1 MRIRALLIITLVTLI
16 IPSLIAPRGNSTIAN
31 TRANIGPTH
40 ITVHYTPGR
49 PLSRFAPSHAFG
61 AAIDGHEKGE
71 LQQMLSP
78 RNIREMLTA
87 GLKPLSYRLRT
98 ELAGEAWHWNPRG
111 SWSEPKQRAG
121 YWISNSRG
129 KPISLSY
136 GYRLPRRGNTIDQA
150 NDDGY
155 SRLDDGD
162 AKTFWKSNP
171 YLDEHFTGEPN
182 SKLPQWIMID
192 LGKPRDI
199 NAIRLHWSEPH
210 ATAFE
215 VQYGRYAGDE
225 DISWSLPD
233 IWTTF
238 PLGSIHS
245 SKGGA
250 ATLQLAEQPI
260 TTRFVRVLLE
270 ASSETSD
277 RRARDVRDR
286 LGYAVREIC
295 AGTIDGGGNFHDVV
309 SHAADK
315 EHQTPVYVSST
326 DPWHRMSDRDELIEQ
341 AGFDRLFASG
351 LTSGLPMLVP
361 VAVLYDTPDNAAAEL
376 RYLKAGGF
384 RVNRIELG
392 EEPDG
397 QFVSP
402 EDFAALYIQFAKAL
416 HAVDPKIQL
425 GGPSLQ
431 DIASG
436 EQIGSIRTGKPEWL
450 RRFIDYLKQHG
461 RLDDFNF
468 ASFEWYP
475 IDDVCK
481 PAAPQLAEATGLL
494 TDALTQMKQAAQVKP
509 VPWIMTEYGYS
520 AFGARA
526 EMDIPGALLNAD
538 AVGNFLALGGEQ
550 TFLYG
555 YEPNEVIEEEPC
567 TAGNNMLFLIGEAG
581 NITYR
586 LPTYYGAVLLTHE
599 WASLGDGMHELYS
612 ASGDDSLVTAYP
624 LLRPDDLWSVLLINK
639 DPVQSRL
646 VQLRFRNEN
655 DDSESAFTGRVD
667 RYQYS
672 PKQFQLNN
680 DAHNP
685 RPVIDLPPGHRILD
699 ERQEVELPAYS
710 ITIVRGSIG
719 GKEPSLTVGL
729 LPRVAATKR

>member
-1 MRIRALLIITLVTLI
+1 MLIRCLLTITLVTLI
-16 IPSLIAPRGNSTIAN
+16 TPSLIAPGGNSTLAN
-31 TRANIGPTH
+31 GRANIAPTH

-49 PLSRFAPSHAFG
+49 PLKRFAPSHAFG

-78 RNIREMLTA
+78 RNVREMLTA

-192 LGKPRDI
+192 LGKPQDV
-199 NAIRLHWSEPH
+199 NAIRLLWSEPH
-210 ATAFE
+210 ATEFE

-250 ATLQLAEQPI
+250 VTLQLAEQPI

-270 ASSETSD
+270 ASSETSN

-286 LGYAVREIC
+286 LGYAVREID
-295 AGTIDGGGNFHDVV
+295 AGTIDAGGNFHDVV

-326 DPWHRMSDRDELIEQ
+326 DPWHRASDRDELIEQ
-341 AGFDRLFASG
+341 AGFDRLFTNG

-361 VAVLYDTPDNAAAEL
+361 VAVFYDTPENAAAEL
-376 RYLKAGGF
+376 RYLKTRGF
-384 RVNRIELG
+384 LVNRIELG

-402 EDFAALYIQFAKAL
+402 EDFAALYIQFAQAL
-416 HAVDPKIQL
+416 HAVDPNVEL
-425 GGPSLQ
+425 GGPSFQ
-431 DIASG
+431 DIGSG

-450 RRFIDYLKQHG
+450 RRFINYLKQHG

-494 TDALTQMKQAAQVKP
+494 TDALAQMKQAAQVKP

-538 AVGNFLALGGEQ
+538 AVGTFLALGGEQ

-567 TAGNNMLFLIGEAG
+567 TAGNNMLFLIGADG
-581 NITYR
+581 SITHR

-599 WASLGDGMHELYS
+599 WASPGDDMHELYS
-612 ASGDDSLVTAYP
+612 ASVGDSLVTAYP
-624 LLRPDDLWSVLLINK
+624 LLRPDGLWSVLLINK
-639 DPVQSRL
+639 DPLQSRV
-646 VQLRFRNEN
+646 VQLRFRSEN

-667 RYQYS
+667 LYQYS
-672 PKQFQLNN
+672 PKQFQINN

-685 RPVIDLPPGHRILD
+685 RPVIDLPPEHKILD
-699 ERQEVELPAYS
+699 GKQEVELPAYS
-710 ITIVRGSIG
+710 ITIVRGLIG
-719 GKEPSLTVGL
+719 KKKPSLTVGL
-729 LPRVAATKR
+729 LP